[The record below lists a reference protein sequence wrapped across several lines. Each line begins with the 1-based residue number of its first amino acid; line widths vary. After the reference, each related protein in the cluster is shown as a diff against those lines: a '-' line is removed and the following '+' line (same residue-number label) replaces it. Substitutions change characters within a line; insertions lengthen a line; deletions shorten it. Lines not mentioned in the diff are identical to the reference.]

1 MKRLT
6 RVFSLGPVGVIA
18 SDAQFAPCRAEC
30 AAWRPP
36 IDIFERL
43 DGIVIVVELPG
54 VDKEHINVS
63 VEQGI
68 LSITGFRRKYIP
80 KNTQRVHQMEIPDGP
95 FERLIQLPE
104 RLDADHIEAEYR
116 EDSLTIQIPNKE
128 S

>member
-6 RVFSLGPVGVIA
+6 RVFSLGSVGVIA
-18 SDAQFAPCRAEC
+18 EDARLTPGRGES

-54 VDKEHINVS
+54 VDRDHINVS
-63 VEQGI
+63 VERGI

-80 KNTQRVHQMEIPDGP
+80 KNTERVHQMEIPDGP
-95 FERLIQLPE
+95 FERKVQLPD
-104 RLDADHIEAEYR
+104 RSDVDHIEAEYR
-116 EDSLTIQIPNKE
+116 EDSLTIEIPNKE